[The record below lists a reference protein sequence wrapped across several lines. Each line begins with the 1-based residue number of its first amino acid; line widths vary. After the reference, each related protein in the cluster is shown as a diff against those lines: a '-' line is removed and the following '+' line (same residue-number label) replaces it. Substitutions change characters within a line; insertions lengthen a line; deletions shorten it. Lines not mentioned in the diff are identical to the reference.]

1 MRNGDPVVIEL
12 NHQQIGINRNVLDT
26 KKRYKAENWPGAV
39 YYEIIAQEQ
48 GKKLVFTLLGWDGA
62 DGIRSRK
69 VVETLSVAQ
78 GKLRFGVPIIDM
90 GHGSEKRLIMEY
102 ADAVTA
108 MLRWREDL
116 RMIVMDHLSAPE
128 PQMEGNT
135 SFYGPDMTYDALVWQ
150 KNHWVLKEDVEIR
163 DPDMKKPWNN
173 PKRSYPLY
181 LCGMQRFFP
190 SFFLLGL
197 GMLSLASTGTSQ
209 SAVVADSIPTTDQDS
224 IQSHQKEVQEMLQK
238 QLLEMTRFPLG
249 STVETWSHS
258 LDMEVTRGGR
268 THVQRFWFNPK
279 KNGSMIWLPDSTKSN
294 ECLFYDPET
303 DRLASLFPSNS
314 NGTLISS
321 ATQRQHDSH
330 RIKACVDLDISPLRF
345 APNRCIERWQIHDS
359 SGVGQE
365 VFLASR
371 WRQQLALDATDSWV
385 FIAPGSVQATHCFL
399 RTNQSGWTGA
409 LSLPTG
415 ANRPFGDAFH
425 TGLVRHSSRRSYA
438 TTCSHR

>member
-1 MRNGDPVVIEL
+1 MRRIVLWLPLVLLIPTSSLWSRGEVGEDPVAELLQLHDQLVQASNDAASQLAHESLKEAMRDAWNTHDFWTCNWLALSERMGVVTAGTGNQRVAVITWNIELTDRTQEYGGFVLAKMRNGDPVVIEL

-69 VVETLSVAQ
+69 VVETLSVSQ

-173 PKRSYPLY
+173 PKRS
-181 LCGMQRFFP
+181 
-190 SFFLLGL
+190 
-197 GMLSLASTGTSQ
+197 
-209 SAVVADSIPTTDQDS
+209 
-224 IQSHQKEVQEMLQK
+224 
-238 QLLEMTRFPLG
+238 
-249 STVETWSHS
+249 
-258 LDMEVTRGGR
+258 
-268 THVQRFWFNPK
+268 
-279 KNGSMIWLPDSTKSN
+279 
-294 ECLFYDPET
+294 
-303 DRLASLFPSNS
+303 
-314 NGTLISS
+314 
-321 ATQRQHDSH
+321 
-330 RIKACVDLDISPLRF
+330 
-345 APNRCIERWQIHDS
+345 
-359 SGVGQE
+359 
-365 VFLASR
+365 
-371 WRQQLALDATDSWV
+371 
-385 FIAPGSVQATHCFL
+385 
-399 RTNQSGWTGA
+399 
-409 LSLPTG
+409 
-415 ANRPFGDAFH
+415 
-425 TGLVRHSSRRSYA
+425 RR
-438 TTCSHR
+438 RN